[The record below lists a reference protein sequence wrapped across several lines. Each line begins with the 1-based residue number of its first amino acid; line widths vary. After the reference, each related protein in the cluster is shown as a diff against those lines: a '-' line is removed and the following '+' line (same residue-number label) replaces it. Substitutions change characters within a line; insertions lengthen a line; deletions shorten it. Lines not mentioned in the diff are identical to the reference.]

1 MTAIL
6 TAHHYSALRSRRPS
20 CRCMSQGKFLK
31 VQPADAT
38 DGYDTIEWLARQP
51 WSNGKTGAW
60 GQSFAA
66 RAQR

>member
-1 MTAIL
+1 
-6 TAHHYSALRSRRPS
+6 
-20 CRCMSQGKFLK
+20 MSQGKFLK

-51 WSNGKTGAW
+51 RSNGKTGAW